1 MSKIT
6 KAHIIAARGRKQILE
21 GQKKPVPA
29 KIEKLAALSLAK
41 FPSTQDRQSAISAVQ
56 QPAPGVGSTG
66 RTNAAYRGRTTVR
79 NAKAG
84 EFINKALTRNSGNRK
99 SVGTSMKPKG

>member
-29 KIEKLAALSLAK
+29 KIEKLAALSLSK
-41 FPSTQDRQSAISAVQ
+41 FPSTQDRQSATRALREPES
-56 QPAPGVGSTG
+56 GLRSTG
-66 RTNAAYRGRTTVR
+66 RSTTTGSVGRTVSR
-79 NAKAG
+79 SAKTG
-84 EFINKALTRNSGNRK
+84 EFVTKNRSSGARR
-99 SVGTSMKPKG
+99 SVGTNMKPKG